1 MPISASQR
9 GFTLVEISMVIVIA
23 TLIMGGVMRG
33 QELVT
38 QARIRDVMND
48 LNGVTAAY
56 NFYYDRYKA
65 IPGDDAAA
73 KDRWSPYGAKSG
85 GGNGSISGK
94 YFDNK
99 DTSTLTDDDND
110 ESSKFWWHLRL
121 AGFIGGPGSGP
132 GASSPPSNAVGGIVG
147 VQTGGLGLSR
157 LLACESNVP
166 VRVASVVDAQMDDQ
180 RPDQGSVRGYEQS
193 VPNEDVSGKTPNKSA
208 YAESDAG
215 QFVICKTL

>member
-9 GFTLVEISMVIVIA
+9 GFTLVEIAMVMVIVA
-23 TLIMGGVMRG
+23 LIMGGVMRG

-65 IPGDDAAA
+65 IPGDDASV

-99 DTSTLTDDDND
+99 PPSALNDDDND

-121 AGFIGGPGSGP
+121 AGFVAGPRDGP
-132 GASSPPSNAVGGIVG
+132 GATATPSNAVGGILG
-147 VQTGGLGLSR
+147 VQTAGLGLSR
-157 LLACESNVP
+157 LLVCESNVP
-166 VRVASVVDAQMDDQ
+166 DRIAGVVDSQMDDQ
-180 RPDQGSVRGYEQS
+180 RPDAGSLRGYAQS

-208 YAESDAG
+208 YAETGGDR
-215 QFVICKTL
+215 FVICKTI

>member
-1 MPISASQR
+1 MPTSTCQR
-9 GFTLVEISMVIVIA
+9 GFTLVEIAMVFVIA

-65 IPGDDAAA
+65 IPGDDVAA
-73 KDRWSPYGAKSG
+73 KDRWGLYGARSG
-85 GGNGSISGK
+85 GGNGAISGK

-99 DTSTLTDDDND
+99 DPSTLSDDDND

-132 GASSPPSNAVGGIVG
+132 GAATPPSNSVGGIVG
-147 VQTGGLGLSR
+147 VQTAGLGLSR
-157 LLACESNVP
+157 LLVCESSVP
-166 VRVASVVDAQMDDQ
+166 VRVASVVDVQMDDQ
-180 RPDQGSVRGYEQS
+180 RPDTGSVRGYEQS

-208 YAESDAG
+208 YVESDAG
-215 QFVICKTL
+215 RFVICKTL

>member
-1 MPISASQR
+1 MRTSTCQR
-9 GFTLVEISMVIVIA
+9 GFTLVEIAMVFVIA

-65 IPGDDAAA
+65 IPGDDLLA
-73 KDRWSPYGAKSG
+73 KDRWAMYGAKSG

-99 DTSTLTDDDND
+99 DPSALNDDGID

-121 AGFIGGPGSGP
+121 AGFIGGPSSGP
-132 GASSPPSNAVGGIVG
+132 GAATPPSNSVGGIVG
-147 VQTGGLGLSR
+147 VQTAALGLSR
-157 LLACESNVP
+157 LVVCESNVP

-180 RPDQGSVRGYEQS
+180 RPDLGSVRGYEQS
-193 VPNEDVSGKTPNKSA
+193 VPNEDVSGKMPNTSA
-208 YAESDAG
+208 YTESDSSHY
-215 QFVICKTL
+215 VVCKTL